1 MFVSCAGSGSRS
13 SSPWSF
19 RCCRP
24 LPRRRRR
31 ATASSSCSGAGTY
44 SVSGTL
50 DGVTPPA
57 YAEVRTLYV
66 DHIGPGTVEGL
77 RPLAAFKD
85 VRELTLE
92 VVAGVD
98 LTPLTQLSL
107 ESLSLR
113 YARDVDVAPLAAIPT
128 LKSLFP
134 LNVRNVAIP
143 SALELPASLQ
153 AFSAVNDG
161 YRESGAPVK
170 ALVESVS
177 WPRLTALRSLQ
188 LQVGGSE
195 PLPPIDVD
203 LGFLRALPASR
214 RPADRVRRPPSR
226 GDAGRAVRRPLSRLR
241 SIRVDAVRPSA
252 VKRALEASYPRA
264 SVTVSRRVAYRPGTG
279 SWRLHKIPE
288 ERGWHT
294 YGSLWE
300 AFDGRYR
307 GTEYEALQGRPP
319 PPAPRRTGAAAPH
332 GLRPGG
338 RRDGDL
344 RPQPP

>member
-1 MFVSCAGSGSRS
+1 MRRFWFAIFIAVVVSLLPTAAAQAAEGDGELQLLGS
-13 SSPWSF
+13 
-19 RCCRP
+19 
-24 LPRRRRR
+24 
-31 ATASSSCSGAGTY
+31 GTY

-85 VRELTLE
+85 LRELTLE
-92 VVAGVD
+92 VVAGID

-113 YARDVDVAPLAAIPT
+113 YVRDVDVAPLAALPT
-128 LKSLFP
+128 LKSLFL

-203 LGFLRALPASR
+203 LGFLRALPAL
-214 RPADRVRRPPSR
+214 ADLQIEYGVRH
-226 GDAGRAVRRPLSRLR
+226 RAATPGAPFDGLSPRLR

-288 ERGWHT
+288 ERGWHK

-307 GTEYEALQGRPP
+307 GTEYEALQRRPP